1 MTPDHHLDVWD
12 RGFEDGLR
20 AGLLIGSLAGL
31 AVGIMAGLL
40 VAGVL
45 AA

>member
-1 MTPDHHLDVWD
+1 VTFA
-12 RGFEDGLR
+12 RAIR

-40 VAGVL
+40 LAGAI